1 MSSTPNF
8 TLPLLHAAQAQK
20 EITHNEA
27 LVLIDALLAGTVYG
41 LSNDPA
47 ALSPQPGETWIIG
60 NSPSGAWS
68 GQAHRIA
75 VFSAGGWRFAPA
87 VAGMRM
93 FDRAAGV
100 VRHFDG
106 ITWRG
111 FGAIA
116 DVAGGSVVDV
126 EARITLTAMLAALR
140 QAGLAA
146 VT

>member
-1 MSSTPNF
+1 
-8 TLPLLHAAQAQK
+8 
-20 EITHNEA
+20 
-27 LVLIDALLAGTVYG
+27 
-41 LSNDPA
+41 
-47 ALSPQPGETWIIG
+47 
-60 NSPSGAWS
+60 
-68 GQAHRIA
+68 
-75 VFSAGGWRFAPA
+75 
-87 VAGMRM
+87 M

-116 DVAGGSVVDV
+116 DVTGGSVVDV